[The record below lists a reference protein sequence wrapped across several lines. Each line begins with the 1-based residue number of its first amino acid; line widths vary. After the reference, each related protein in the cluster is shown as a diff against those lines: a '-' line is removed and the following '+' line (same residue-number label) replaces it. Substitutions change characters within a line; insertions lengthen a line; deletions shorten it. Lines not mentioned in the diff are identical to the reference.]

1 MNDQTGKSGQA
12 GKSGGETLLQLENV
26 NAFYGAAHIL
36 HDLNLRV
43 DAGEKVAL
51 IGRNGVGKTTV
62 VNTILGLAQLRGG
75 TLTVAGRRLVKPRI
89 YMAAQCGVAVV
100 PQGRCIVPNLTVEQN
115 LLLGA
120 ATAHKRKGI
129 WNTEQIYKLF
139 PILQERAHTPG
150 TALSGGQQQM
160 LAVGRALMANP
171 SLILLDEP
179 SEGLAPVIVDQLA
192 DIFNQIASQGTTLLL
207 IEQNMSLV
215 VRVAQ
220 RYCAMSKGSVI
231 AEGSVTH
238 ASIDELHRHVM
249 V

>member
-1 MNDQTGKSGQA
+1 MTA
-12 GKSGGETLLQLENV
+12 LLKLEQV

-36 HDLNLRV
+36 YDLDLTVNV
-43 DAGEKVAL
+43 GERVAL
-51 IGRNGVGKTTV
+51 VGRNGVGKTTV
-62 VNTILGLAQLRGG
+62 VNTILGLATLKRGQIHLG
-75 TLTVAGRRLVKPRI
+75 SYPLKKTRPYV
-89 YMAAQCGVAVV
+89 AAQHGVVVV
-100 PQGRCIVPNLTVEQN
+100 PQGRRIVANLSVEEN

-120 ATAHKRKGI
+120 AVGRKGP
-129 WNTEQIYKLF
+129 WTLPEIYKLF

-179 SEGLAPVIVDQLA
+179 TEGLAPVIVDQLA
-192 DIFNQIASQGTTLLL
+192 DIFNQVADQGTALLL

-215 VRVAQ
+215 VRVAK
-220 RYCAMSKGSVI
+220 RYCAMAKGSVV
-231 AEGSVTH
+231 AQGAVENTRQSLLNLE
-238 ASIDELHRHVM
+238 SHVM

>member
-1 MNDQTGKSGQA
+1 MSA
-12 GKSGGETLLQLENV
+12 LLDLKNL

-36 HDLNLRV
+36 HDLSLHVN
-43 DAGEKVAL
+43 AGERVAL

-62 VNTILGLAQLRGG
+62 VNTILGLASLRDGSV
-75 TLTVAGRRLVKPRI
+75 TLDGQSYTKLRPYL
-89 YMAAQCGVAVV
+89 AAQHGMAVV
-100 PQGRCIVPNLTVEQN
+100 PQGRCIVANLSVEEN

-120 ATAHKRKGI
+120 AVGRKGP
-129 WNTEQIYKLF
+129 WSVNEIYKLF

-171 SLILLDEP
+171 ALILLDEP
-179 SEGLAPVIVDQLA
+179 TEGLAPVIVDQLA
-192 DIFNQIASQGTTLLL
+192 VVFKQVADQGTALLL

-215 VRVAQ
+215 VRVAE
-220 RYCAMSKGSVI
+220 RYLAMAKGSVV
-231 AEGSVTH
+231 AQGLVENSRAGLQDLES
-238 ASIDELHRHVM
+238 HVM

>member
-1 MNDQTGKSGQA
+1 MSR
-12 GKSGGETLLQLENV
+12 LLELENV
-26 NAFYGAAHIL
+26 NAFYGSAHIL
-36 HDLNLRV
+36 HNLSLHV

-62 VNTILGLAQLRGG
+62 VNTILGLASLRGG
-75 TLTVAGRRLVKPRI
+75 SIRIDSNALARPRPYVAPNH
-89 YMAAQCGVAVV
+89 GVVVV
-100 PQGRCIVPNLTVEQN
+100 PQGRRIIANLTVEEN

-120 ATAHKRKGI
+120 AVRRKGP
-129 WNTEQIYKLF
+129 WTVPKVYELF

-171 SLILLDEP
+171 ALILLDEP
-179 SEGLAPVIVDQLA
+179 TEGLAPVIVDQLA
-192 DIFNQIASQGTTLLL
+192 SIFNQVAEQGTGLLL

-215 VRVAQ
+215 IRVTH
-220 RYCAMSKGSVI
+220 RYLAMAKGSVV
-231 AEGSVTH
+231 AEGSVDDE
-238 ASIDELHRHVM
+238 SLDELHQHVM

>member
-1 MNDQTGKSGQA
+1 MTA
-12 GKSGGETLLQLENV
+12 LLKLDKV

-36 HDLNLRV
+36 YDLDLTVN
-43 DAGEKVAL
+43 AGERVAL

-62 VNTILGLAQLRGG
+62 VNTILGLATLRGG
-75 TLTVAGRRLVKPRI
+75 QIHLGSYTLQKPRT
-89 YMAAQCGVAVV
+89 YMAAQHGVVVV
-100 PQGRCIVPNLTVEQN
+100 PQGRRIVANLSVEEN

-120 ATAHKRKGI
+120 ATGRKGP
-129 WNTEQIYKLF
+129 WTVPEIYKLF

-179 SEGLAPVIVDQLA
+179 TEGLAPVIVDQLA
-192 DIFNQIASQGTTLLL
+192 DIFNKVADQGTALLL

-215 VRVAQ
+215 VRVAH
-220 RYCAMSKGSVI
+220 RYCAMAKGAVV
-231 AEGSVTH
+231 AQGAVENTH
-238 ASIDELHRHVM
+238 ESLLNLENHVM

>member
-1 MNDQTGKSGQA
+1 MTA
-12 GKSGGETLLQLENV
+12 LLQLSGV
-26 NAFYGAAHIL
+26 QAFYGAAHIL
-36 HDLNLRV
+36 HGMDLHI
-43 DAGEKVAL
+43 DAGERVAL

-62 VNTILGLAQLRGG
+62 VNTILGLAQMKGG
-75 TLTVAGRRLVKPRI
+75 QIQFGGQTIVRPRPYVAAKHGIV
-89 YMAAQCGVAVV
+89 VV
-100 PQGRCIVPNLTVEQN
+100 PQGRRIVANLTVQEN

-120 ATAHKRKGI
+120 ANKRKGP
-129 WNTEQIYKLF
+129 WTMQGIYQLF

-179 SEGLAPVIVDQLA
+179 TEGLAPVIVDQLA
-192 DIFNQIASQGTTLLL
+192 EIFNQVADQGTALLL

-215 VRVAQ
+215 VRVAH
-220 RYCAMSKGSVI
+220 RYLAMAKGSVV
-231 AEGSVTH
+231 AEGSVIH
-238 ASIDELHRHVM
+238 SREGLEDLEHHVM